1 MPLPPPRADAMAQ
14 QACPACKQVNR
25 SSARF
30 CARCGRP
37 LAEIQ
42 RRALRSGEL
51 LKGGEYQV
59 LTRLSRGGMG
69 AVYLVRDKKTFDRPC
84 VIKEMLDYYDASDPQ
99 AKARAEARFAE
110 EARTLALLSHPGI
123 PKIYSFFEE
132 DGRYYIVMEY
142 IRGENLEK
150 YVTHEDDGGQI
161 VPRASITEEEI
172 LSYAVQVCGIL
183 EYLADQPRPVVH
195 QDIKPANLIRE
206 QVVGDVR
213 LVDFGTARSRYLMT
227 GSLTQGAAASPR
239 SSVYGTMG
247 YAAPEQWRG
256 AAVPRSD
263 VYALA
268 ATIYHLL
275 TDDDPRDHPGQFPQ
289 LAKLRPDL
297 QAALEQALR
306 PDPADR
312 SSARQLRQALEAIVT
327 PHRMVEHFAFPG
339 GERIRSISGIPA
351 MADKYWQASC
361 GYLYGGDFAR
371 WFRDMN
377 RLDLVELVQSTC
389 ARFRDRDAGLEAFL
403 RRLDP
408 GLPDPQV
415 AVDPATVDLGRV
427 AREGECSATI
437 HLQNMGRGYVR
448 AHVRPQAEWLRARP
462 QSVGL
467 WAGQPAAPVTLT
479 VRAARLPLFG
489 DHRAPLLISAGRAGR
504 VTVPVRIRLSLWR
517 ELCRQSARGWRGA
530 LAGGREGMRLASQ
543 QVRRGVGRALRALQ
557 RHTRLT
563 TYGYLFLG
571 LGGALG
577 GWWFSLARAWADYA
591 LVALLGPALLTLSLG
606 SILAILTLSFGAL
619 SGAVRGVW
627 RTFESE
633 S

>member
-1 MPLPPPRADAMAQ
+1 MAQ
-14 QACPACKQVNR
+14 QACPACNQVNR

-37 LAEIQ
+37 LTEIQ

-59 LTRLSRGGMG
+59 LSRLSRGGMG

-99 AKARAEARFAE
+99 ARVRAEARFAE
-110 EARTLALLSHPGI
+110 EARTLASLSHPGI

-150 YVTHEDDGGQI
+150 YVTHEDDVGQI

-227 GSLTQGAAASPR
+227 GPLTQGVAASPR

-247 YAAPEQWRG
+247 YAAPEQWQG

-263 VYALA
+263 VYSLA

-275 TDDDPRDHPGQFPQ
+275 TDDDPRDHPGQFPR

-327 PHRMVEHFAFPG
+327 PHRVVEHFAFPG
-339 GERIRSISGIPA
+339 GERIRSISGIPT
-351 MADKYWQASC
+351 MADKYWRASC
-361 GYLYGGDFAR
+361 DYLYGGDFAR

-403 RRLDP
+403 HRLDP
-408 GLPDPQV
+408 GLSDPQV
-415 AVDPATVDLGRV
+415 AVEPAVVDLGRV
-427 AREGECSATI
+427 AQEGECSAT
-437 HLQNMGRGYVR
+437 LRLRNVGRGYAR
-448 AHVRPQAEWLRARP
+448 AHLRPQAAWLRTRP
-462 QSVGL
+462 QSASL
-467 WAGQPAAPVTLT
+467 WAGQPDVPVELT
-479 VRAARLPLFG
+479 VRAAKLPLFG

-504 VTVPVRIRLSLWR
+504 VTVPVHIRLSLWR
-517 ELCRQSARGWRGA
+517 ELCRQMARGWRGA
-530 LAGGREGMRLASQ
+530 LAGADEGLRRAVRR
-543 QVRRGVGRALRALQ
+543 VRRGVGRALRALQ
-557 RHTRLT
+557 RHARLAL
-563 TYGYLFLG
+563 YGYLFLG
-571 LGGALG
+571 IGSALG
-577 GWWFSLARAWADYA
+577 GWWFSLVRAWADYA
-591 LVALLGPALLTLSLG
+591 LVVLFGPALLALVLGLVSMTLTFSLG
-606 SILAILTLSFGAL
+606 ALA
-619 SGAVRGVW
+619 GAVRGVW
-627 RTFESE
+627 QTFASE